1 MAMDELAHLPA
12 GRLGPLI
19 ESRRVSPVEVVQAVL
34 DRIVRFN
41 DTLNSYLTVMD
52 EEALQSARELEKLA
66 QSGTY
71 LGPLHGIP
79 VALKDNIKTRGTPT
93 TAGSRVL
100 QDYVPDEDATIVA
113 RLRDAGAVI
122 IGKTNL
128 SEFAGGPTVFG
139 DMRNPWN
146 LEYLTGASSGGSG
159 SAVAASLA
167 TAAMGHDT
175 GGSVR
180 LPAAWS
186 GVVGLRQT
194 YGRAS
199 RYGVLPH
206 NWDGD
211 VVGPITKT
219 VEDAA
224 HVLRVLAGPDP
235 KDPTAADVP
244 VPDYA
249 AALAGG
255 IRGLRLG
262 IPKEWFFDVVDP
274 EVKAAVEEGIRVLE
288 GLGAAAEEVS
298 IPHAVYTLEMG
309 LTIQIAQM
317 SAVHERMLKEAPEK
331 YGPMLLLILQAG
343 RLITAADYLKAQR
356 LRALLKEDLRRAFAR
371 VDVVVTPT
379 TPALPTLLADIA
391 RPLEHRNIIDGK
403 EVEWSYATGGFTW
416 PFSMTGS
423 PAISVPCGFSIL
435 GLPIGMQIAGKG
447 FDESTVLRVAHTY
460 EAHTDWHTKEPP
472 L

>member
-1 MAMDELAHLPA
+1 MVRDELAHLPA
-12 GRLGPLI
+12 SRLGPLI
-19 ESRRVSPVEVVQAVL
+19 ESRQVSPVEVVDAVL
-34 DRIVRFN
+34 NRIGRFN
-41 DTLNSYLTVMD
+41 DTLNSYLTVM
-52 EEALQSARELEKLA
+52 ETEALQSACRLGKLV

-79 VALKDNIKTRGTPT
+79 IALKDNIKTRGTPT

-128 SEFAGGPTVFG
+128 SEFAGGPSVFG
-139 DMRNPWN
+139 DMKNPWN

-194 YGRAS
+194 YGRVS
-199 RYGVLPH
+199 RHGVLPH

-235 KDPTAADVP
+235 KDPTAVDVH

-249 AALAGG
+249 AGLAGG
-255 IRGLRLG
+255 ISGLRLG
-262 IPKEWFFDVVDP
+262 IPREWFFDVVDP
-274 EVKAAVEEGIRVLE
+274 EIKVAVQEGIKVLE
-288 GLGAAAEEVS
+288 GLGALVEEVS
-298 IPHAVYTLEMG
+298 IPHAIYILEMG

-317 SAVHERMLKEAPEK
+317 SAVHEKTLKETPEK

-343 RLITAADYLKAQR
+343 KLITAADYLKAQR
-356 LRALLKEDLRRAFAR
+356 LRALLREDLRRAFTR

-379 TPALPTLLADIA
+379 TPALPTLLAAIA
-391 RPLEHRNIIDGK
+391 RPLEYRNMIDGK
-403 EVEWSYATGGFTW
+403 GVEWSYATGGFTW
-416 PFSMTGS
+416 PFSMTGT
-423 PAISVPCGFSIL
+423 PAISVPCGFSSL
-435 GLPIGMQIAGKG
+435 GLPIGMQIAGRA
-447 FDESTVLRVAHTY
+447 FDETTVFRVAHAY
-460 EAHTDWHTKEPP
+460 EVHTDWHTKEPP